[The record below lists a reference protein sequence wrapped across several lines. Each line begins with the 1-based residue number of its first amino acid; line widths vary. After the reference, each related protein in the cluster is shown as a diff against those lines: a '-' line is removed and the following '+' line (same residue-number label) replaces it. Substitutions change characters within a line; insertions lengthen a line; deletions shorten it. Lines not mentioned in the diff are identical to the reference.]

1 MMPTKQEIENDAFLP
16 LRDVVFNRIRDEI
29 LKGKLKPG
37 ERLMEVSLAEKL
49 GVSRTPVREAIR
61 MLEQEGLVVMLPRR
75 GAHVSYVTEKQLAD
89 VLEARKTLETFTV
102 NAACSRITRS
112 QLVRLKEA
120 NEAFKEAVKTGD
132 PVKIADADLLFHNI
146 IVEAAGN
153 EKIAETLYNLKEQ
166 IYRYKY
172 EYLKDMKDFSH
183 LIKEHEMLIET
194 IAAAQSDRAVRIIRM
209 HIDNQALEI
218 YRHIS

>member
-1 MMPTKQEIENDAFLP
+1 MNHEIQDDAFLP
-16 LRDVVFNRIRDEI
+16 LRDVVFNRIRDDI
-29 LKGKLKPG
+29 LRGKLKPG
-37 ERLMEVSLAEKL
+37 ERLMEVALADRL

-75 GAHVSYVTEKQLAD
+75 GAHVGYVTEKQLAD

-102 NAACSRITRS
+102 NAACSRITKK
-112 QLVRLKEA
+112 QLDALRAA
-120 NEAFKEAVKTGD
+120 NDAFRESVKTGD
-132 PVKIADADLLFHNI
+132 PVTIADADLQFHNI

-183 LIKEHEMLIET
+183 LVEEHQMLIEA
-194 IAAAQSDRAVRIIRM
+194 IGSAQSDKAVRIIRM

-218 YRHIS
+218 YRHIK